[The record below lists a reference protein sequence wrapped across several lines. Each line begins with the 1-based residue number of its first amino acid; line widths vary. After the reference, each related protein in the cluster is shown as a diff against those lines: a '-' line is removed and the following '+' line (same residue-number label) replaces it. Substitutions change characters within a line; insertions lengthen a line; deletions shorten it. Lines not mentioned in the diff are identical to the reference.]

1 MPSRRSLGAGLQSQA
16 STDPTARLFIADSHP
31 MILDSLTRLFLDLA
45 PSIDVVCFATVS
57 ALEAALD
64 QEGAPDLV
72 LASFAIPGLTT
83 VGAVCDFLGR
93 YSDYRI
99 AVISGHVNSELTREL
114 FRLGCAGFI
123 SKTLP
128 TRAIFHAVRLMMAG
142 ERLLPNDQAERPPV
156 PASLPVPAPTAWP
169 SEQREFNL
177 SRREVEVLRALMGG
191 RTNKQI
197 GRELDIEEATVK
209 LHLRRGYE
217 KLGVRN
223 RVGAVG
229 AVLAGALD

>member
-1 MPSRRSLGAGLQSQA
+1 MLPSRPLSVGSQYRA
-16 STDPTARLFIADSHP
+16 SAEPITRLFVADNHP

-45 PSIDVVCFATVS
+45 PSIDVACFSTVS

-64 QEGAPDLV
+64 EDGAPDLV

-83 VGAVCDFLGR
+83 VGAVCDFIGR
-93 YSDYRI
+93 YSDCRI

-114 FRLGCAGFI
+114 FRLGCAGLI
-123 SKTLP
+123 SKALP
-128 TRAIFHAVRLMMAG
+128 TRAIFHAIRLMMEG
-142 ERLLPNDQAERPPV
+142 ERFLPYNMAERPSV
-156 PASLPVPAPTAWP
+156 PALPSVPVQSPSV
-169 SEQREFNL
+169 SEQRELNL
-177 SRREVEVLRALMGG
+177 TRREVDVLRALMGG

-197 GRELDIEEATVK
+197 GRELDIEEVTVK

-223 RVGAVG
+223 RVGAVC
-229 AVLAGALD
+229 AVLGGALD